1 MTARHATIRHGVP
14 SFCRHNRLIQNCPI
28 CSREQQ
34 IELRPVVSPRPE
46 SGSSPRPAGGAG
58 RGGTSVGAA
67 RKTTPGAG
75 RTSSGAGVRVR
86 RLRRGA
92 EDGYQ
97 SPVLP
102 GLKSSADAERLAQ
115 EIAFA
120 AFRLERLAGD
130 PPGLFAEVASGEDLE
145 ERTWLAFQI
154 AYLGP
159 LEEEEDP
166 FAAIEEVRTTWASGA
181 LPDLDGVRT
190 GPRSAHEP
198 ERGAST
204 LDSYRAWAARAG
216 SQAEAFTGEGAW
228 TPERRF
234 ERLFERLALPGLH
247 RDARYDLLVT
257 LGCTAVYDLS
267 GAVLKFGG
275 ENKATLAAKRAL
287 GIGDPLLLERRALR
301 SPRPAGSRSRLS
313 TWRCT
318 TGSPARDCGSDSSR
332 TPSRNPNPS
341 SGSPRRSDSD
351 RRRAAGGSVRGP
363 AYILRRQSV
372 HESEPPCH
380 CASSN
385 RRTQSG

>member
-1 MTARHATIRHGVP
+1 MP

-34 IELRPVVSPRPE
+34 VELRPIVTPRPE
-46 SGSSPRPAGGAG
+46 SGNSPRPAGGAG
-58 RGGTSVGAA
+58 RGGTGVGSA
-67 RKTTPGAG
+67 RKAPASGAG
-75 RTSSGAGVRVR
+75 RTSSGTGVRVR

-92 EDGYQ
+92 EDGYH
-97 SPVLP
+97 SPLLP

-120 AFRLERLAGD
+120 AFRLERLAAD

-159 LEEEEDP
+159 LEEEDP
-166 FAAIEEVRTTWASGA
+166 FAVIEQVRTTWASGA
-181 LPDLDGVRT
+181 LPDLEGVRT

-198 ERGAST
+198 ERGAHT

-216 SQAEAFTGEGAW
+216 SQAQAFSGEAAW

-257 LGCTAVYDLS
+257 LGRTSVYELN
-267 GAVLKFGG
+267 GAVLQFVG
-275 ENKATLAAKRAL
+275 ENKATLGAKRAL
-287 GIGDPLLLERRALR
+287 GIGDTLLLERRAAALAEACGVPLEALDLALHNWESGTRLR
-301 SPRPAGSRSRLS
+301 LGLEPDAEPE
-313 TWRCT
+313 
-318 TGSPARDCGSDSSR
+318 PE
-332 TPSRNPNPS
+332 P
-341 SGSPRRSDSD
+341 
-351 RRRAAGGSVRGP
+351 VEQ
-363 AYILRRQSV
+363 I
-372 HESEPPCH
+372 SE
-380 CASSN
+380 AL
-385 RRTQSG
+385 GL